1 VGAVTRFRAVVF
13 DLFGTLVSEFP
24 LTDWEAHF
32 VQMGEILRADPVR
45 LRAVWEQTAIERQTG
60 KLGDIER
67 NLREICRLVGVEP
80 DDEAVRDA
88 LAVRRKLYDRFF
100 RPLPGAL
107 EAVRGVREHGCRTG
121 LVSMCA
127 PDAPGMWHR
136 SPFAGLMD
144 AEVFSCE
151 SGLRKPDP
159 AIYLLSAKRL
169 GVEPSACLYVGD
181 GSYGELRGATE
192 VGMTA
197 VLVRDPA
204 EAEGIYLR
212 PEVEPWDGTTVPS
225 IADVVAFVGPG

>member
-1 VGAVTRFRAVVF
+1 
-13 DLFGTLVSEFP
+13 
-24 LTDWEAHF
+24 
-32 VQMGEILRADPVR
+32 
-45 LRAVWEQTAIERQTG
+45 
-60 KLGDIER
+60 
-67 NLREICRLVGVEP
+67 
-80 DDEAVRDA
+80 
-88 LAVRRKLYDRFF
+88 
-100 RPLPGAL
+100 
-107 EAVRGVREHGCRTG
+107 
-121 LVSMCA
+121 
-127 PDAPGMWHR
+127 MWHR

-169 GVEPSACLYVGD
+169 GVDPSACLYVGD

-204 EAEGIYLR
+204 EAEGTYLR